1 MTVPV
6 LNISTTPAD
15 SAAATVLVLAAHGTG
30 DNVTLVAPAGFE
42 AVSELVGPLGISGA
56 ADRLVRLPAVAGIA
70 DTLAVIGLGGE
81 PTTDRLRSAAGSAIR
96 QLAGV
101 EHVALALP
109 VADVTELSAVTEGA
123 ALGTYSFVDYRGA
136 TQAEQKSAVETVT
149 VLTETGTGTEDEHLA
164 IIARAAAVAEAV
176 SLVKDLVN
184 TPANDMYPASM
195 VTAATQA
202 AEGLPLEFTVWDEEA
217 LATDGFGGLSGV
229 GQGSTRGPRL
239 LKISY
244 SPEGATQ
251 HLALVGKGI
260 TFDTGGLSL
269 KPANSMLGMKFDM
282 AGAAAVLGTLTA
294 AAELNLPVRLTGWLC
309 LAENMPSGS
318 AIRPGDVITIRGGR
332 TVEVTNTDAEGR
344 LVLADGLVAAGEEQ
358 PDAIVDIA
366 TLTGAALVALGDR
379 YMGVLGD
386 DELVESVIANSKLVG
401 EPAWAMPMP
410 AELRGILNSNV
421 ADIMNANVGNR
432 NGGMLV
438 AAHFLKEFTTPRAD
452 APETTIPW
460 AHLDI
465 AGPADNGG
473 SAYGFTGNGATA
485 SGVRLL
491 LSLAEEYSRR

>member
-6 LNISTTPAD
+6 LNISSTPAV
-15 SAAATVLVLAAHGTG
+15 SATGTVLVLGAIGSGTDVRLFAPEG
-30 DNVTLVAPAGFE
+30 FDAVA
-42 AVSELVGPLGISGA
+42 ELIAPLGITGA
-56 ADRLVRLPAVAGIA
+56 ADRLVRLPAVAGTADSIA
-70 DTLAVIGLGGE
+70 IIGLGGE
-81 PTTDRLRSAAGSAIR
+81 PTTDRLRSAAGSAVR
-96 QLAGV
+96 QLAGTESV
-101 EHVALALP
+101 TIAFP
-109 VADVTELSAVTEGA
+109 VTTTTDLEAVTEGA
-123 ALGTYSFVDYRGA
+123 ALGAYSFIDYRGA
-136 TQAEQKSAVETVT
+136 TQAEQKPNVKNVT
-149 VLTETGTGTEDEHLA
+149 VSSELGDSAERDA
-164 IIARAAAVAEAV
+164 IIARAGAVAEAV
-176 SLVKDLVN
+176 ALTKDLVN
-184 TPANDMYPASM
+184 TPANDMYPESM
-195 VTAATQA
+195 VAAAVQA
-202 AEGLPLEFTVWDEEA
+202 GENLPLEFTVWDDEA
-217 LATDGFGGLSGV
+217 LRTDGFGGLSGV

-244 SPEGATQ
+244 SPEGAQ
-251 HLALVGKGI
+251 KHLALVGKGI

-294 AAELNLPVRLTGWLC
+294 AAELGLPIRLTGWLC

-386 DELVESVIANSKLVG
+386 DDLVQDVLSASTAVG

-410 AELRGILNSNV
+410 AELRGILNSQV
-421 ADIMNANVGNR
+421 ADIMNANVSNR

-438 AAHFLKEFTTPRAD
+438 AAHFLKEFATPRAD
-452 APETTIPW
+452 APDTTIPW

-473 SAYGFTGNGATA
+473 GAYGFTGAGATA